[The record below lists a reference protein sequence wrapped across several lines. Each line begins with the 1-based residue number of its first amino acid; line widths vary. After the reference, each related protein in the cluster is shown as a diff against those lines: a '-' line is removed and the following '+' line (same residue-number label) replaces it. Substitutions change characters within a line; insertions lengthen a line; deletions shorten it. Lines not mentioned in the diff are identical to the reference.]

1 MVFKPPQDPKSGQT
15 EPGDI
20 QQLEK
25 MKQLQYRDLRR
36 NIVSMDEDDEQV
48 LEEFSVHENEYQNE
62 ILNKEKELMR
72 KAKDLEREM
81 QSIKQAKIDV
91 IVK

>member
-1 MVFKPPQDPKSGQT
+1 
-15 EPGDI
+15 
-20 QQLEK
+20 
-25 MKQLQYRDLRR
+25 
-36 NIVSMDEDDEQV
+36 MDEEEGEEV
-48 LEEFSVHENEYQNE
+48 LGQFSAHENEYQNE

-81 QSIKQAKIDV
+81 ESIKKAKIDV

>member
-1 MVFKPPQDPKSGQT
+1 MEFRRHIADADEEENQDSHVKRFQG
-15 EPGDI
+15 
-20 QQLEK
+20 
-25 MKQLQYRDLRR
+25 
-36 NIVSMDEDDEQV
+36 N
-48 LEEFSVHENEYQNE
+48 ENDYQAE
-62 ILNKEKELMR
+62 ILNKEQELLR